1 MSVALIVAPTAQSVA
16 SVGVCT
22 PAEPSRDPTSVD
34 VVVVGTGAGGAVAG
48 TELARKGKR
57 VLFLEAGDAYG
68 VRDFQ
73 TPSLPRAARTLFQ
86 HHAVG
91 QIARGSVPIMLQS
104 SRVVGGS
111 TVQNSGICFRPPDAR
126 LSEWAEIAA
135 APWLSPDA
143 MRPFVDEIWRR
154 LGVSA
159 THLGNGKRH
168 NDLLRQG
175 LERLGGIR
183 HAWMDRN
190 APGCLG
196 CGVCHLGCPSGGK
209 ASVDR
214 AILPEAINLGAR
226 ILTRARVDAVVVE
239 GGRATGVQVACLNE
253 RGHARGSLRVKA
265 DLVVLAGG
273 ALGTPLVLQNSALG
287 GEHCGR
293 HLSVHPGLFVA
304 AEFAEPVV
312 LWDGVPQGYYAFD
325 PVDERAL
332 IESVNIGPA
341 ELFALFGR
349 AAPEGMAEIAR
360 LKHLALAGAMVR
372 DVGGGSVTLAGELRS
387 SIAYEL
393 QPTDLAAFRAGTRT
407 LVRAYFAA
415 GALRV
420 APGML
425 PITFFDDQASAL
437 AAVDAL
443 HEAGQLAQAYAS
455 HPHGSCRMGPATG
468 AHAGVVDGN
477 GQVHGVAGLYVM
489 DGSVFPSTLGV
500 NPQITI
506 MSVALALSR
515 RLL

>member
-1 MSVALIVAPTAQSVA
+1 MALTVAPTAPSVA
-16 SVGVCT
+16 SVGACT
-22 PAEPSRDPTSVD
+22 PAEPSREPLATE

-57 VLFLEAGDAYG
+57 VLFLEAGDAHG
-68 VRDFQ
+68 VREFQ
-73 TPSLPRAARTLFQ
+73 QPSLPRAARTLFQ
-86 HHAVG
+86 HHGVG
-91 QIARGSVPIMLQS
+91 QIARGTVPIMLQS

-111 TVQNSGICFRPPDAR
+111 TVQNSAICFRPPDVR
-126 LSEWAEIAA
+126 LTEWAATA
-135 APWLSPDA
+135 GAPWLAPDA
-143 MRPFVDEIWRR
+143 MRPVVDEIWRR
-154 LGVSA
+154 VGVTA

-214 AILPEAINLGAR
+214 SILPEAVNLGAR
-226 ILTRARVDAVVVE
+226 ILTRARADTVIVE
-239 GGRATGVQVACLNE
+239 GGRATGVEVTCLDE
-253 RGHARGSLRVKA
+253 RGGPRGTVRVRA

-273 ALGTPLVLQNSALG
+273 ALGTPLVLQHSALG

-304 AEFAEPVV
+304 AEFADPVV

-325 PVDERAL
+325 PADERAV
-332 IESVNIGPA
+332 IETVTIGPA

-349 AAPEGMAEIAR
+349 AAPEGMAELHR
-360 LKHLALAGAMVR
+360 LKHLALAGTMVR
-372 DVGGGSVTLAGELRS
+372 DVGGGRVALADDLRS
-387 SIAYEL
+387 TIDYEL
-393 QPTDLAAFRAGTRT
+393 QPADLSAFRAGTRT

-415 GALRV
+415 GAVRV
-420 APGML
+420 APGMAPL
-425 PITFFDDQASAL
+425 RFYDDEAAAL
-437 AAVDAL
+437 AAVDEL
-443 HEAGQLAQAYAS
+443 LEPTQLAQAYAS
-455 HPHGSCRMGPATG
+455 HPHGTCRMGPTSGAT
-468 AHAGVVDGN
+468 AGVVDGN
-477 GQVHGVAGLYVM
+477 GQVHGVLGLYVM
-489 DGSVFPSTLGV
+489 DGSIFPSTLGV

-506 MSVALALSR
+506 MSMALALSR

>member
-1 MSVALIVAPTAQSVA
+1 MALTVAPTAPSVA
-16 SVGVCT
+16 SLGVCK
-22 PAEPSRDPTSVD
+22 PAEPSAEPLATE
-34 VVVVGTGAGGAVAG
+34 VVVVGSGAGGAVAG

-73 TPSLPRAARTLFQ
+73 QPSLPRAARTLFQ
-86 HHAVG
+86 HHGVG
-91 QIARGSVPIMLQS
+91 QIARGTVPIMLQS

-111 TVQNSGICFRPPDAR
+111 TVQNSAICFRPPDAR
-126 LSEWAEIAA
+126 LAEWSSIAQ
-135 APWLSPDA
+135 APWLAPDA
-143 MRPFVDEIWRR
+143 MRPLVDEIWRR
-154 LGVSA
+154 VGVTA

-168 NDLLRQG
+168 NDLLRVG

-196 CGVCHLGCPSGGK
+196 CGVCHMGCPSGGK

-214 AILPEAINLGAR
+214 SILPEAINLGAR
-226 ILTRARVDAVVVE
+226 ILTRARVDTVIVE
-239 GGRATGVQVACLNE
+239 GGRATGVEVSCLDE
-253 RGHARGSLRVKA
+253 RGRPRGTLRVRA

-273 ALGTPLVLQNSALG
+273 ALGTPLVLQNSRVG

-293 HLSVHPGLFVA
+293 HLSIHPALVLA
-304 AEFAEPVV
+304 AEFSEPVV
-312 LWDGVPQGYYAFD
+312 MWDGVPQGYYAFD
-325 PVDERAL
+325 PVDERAIL
-332 IESVNIGPA
+332 ETANIGPA

-349 AAPEGMAEIAR
+349 AAPDGMAELLR
-360 LKHLALAGAMVR
+360 MKHLALAGAMVR
-372 DVGGGSVTLAGELRS
+372 DVGGGKVTLTGDLRS
-387 SIAYEL
+387 TIEYEL
-393 QPTDLAAFRAGTRT
+393 QAADLAAFRAGTRT

-415 GALRV
+415 GAVRV
-420 APGML
+420 APGVVPL
-425 PITFFDDQASAL
+425 DFYGDEAAAL
-437 AAVDAL
+437 EAVEQL
-443 HEAGQLAQAYAS
+443 MEPEQLAQAYAS
-455 HPHGSCRMGPATG
+455 HPHGTCRMGPRHG
-468 AHAGVVDGN
+468 KGAGVVDGT
-477 GQVHGVAGLYVM
+477 GQVHGVGGLYVM

>member
-1 MSVALIVAPTAQSVA
+1 MALTVAPTAPSVA
-16 SVGVCT
+16 SVGACS
-22 PAEPSRDPTSVD
+22 PAAPSREPFATE

-57 VLFLEAGDAYG
+57 VVFLEAGDAFG
-68 VRDFQ
+68 VKDFQ
-73 TPSLPRAARTLFQ
+73 EPSLPRAARTLFQ
-86 HHAVG
+86 HHGVG

-111 TVQNSGICFRPPDAR
+111 TVQNSAICFRPPDQR
-126 LSEWAEIAA
+126 LAEWAAVA
-135 APWLSPDA
+135 GAPWLAPDA

-154 LGVSA
+154 VGVSP
-159 THLGNGKRH
+159 THLGNGRRH

-214 AILPEAINLGAR
+214 SILPEAVNLGAR
-226 ILTRARVDAVVVE
+226 ILTRARADAVIVE
-239 GGRATGVQVACLNE
+239 GGRATGVQVSCLDE
-253 RGHARGSLRVKA
+253 RGRPRGALRVTA

-287 GEHCGR
+287 GAQCGR
-293 HLSVHPGLFVA
+293 NLSAHPGLFVA
-304 AEFAEPVV
+304 AEFPEPVV

-325 PVDERAL
+325 PVDERAV
-332 IESVNIGPA
+332 IETVNIGPA
-341 ELFALFGR
+341 ELFSLFGR
-349 AAPEGMAEIAR
+349 AAPEGMAELAR
-360 LKHLALAGAMVR
+360 LKHLALAGTMVR
-372 DVGGGSVTLAGELRS
+372 DVGGGRVTLAGDLRS
-387 SIAYEL
+387 TIDYEL
-393 QPTDLAAFRAGTRT
+393 HPADLAAFRAGTRT

-415 GALRV
+415 GAVRV
-420 APGML
+420 APGL
-425 PITFFDDQASAL
+425 QPLRFYDDEAAAL
-437 AAVDAL
+437 AAVDGL
-443 HEAGQLAQAYAS
+443 TRPEQLAQAYAS
-455 HPHGSCRMGPATG
+455 HPHGTCRMGPATG
-468 AHAGVVDGN
+468 ERAGVVDGA
-477 GQVHGVAGLYVM
+477 GQVHGARGLYVM